1 MIKYSMRAA
10 TSADAPGIVLLLAQ
24 IPSWQESNVS
34 RWREDLEQ
42 YEQYGLGA
50 RRGGW
55 LIESGGAVIAVLTV
69 EWKRPRTIAGRIWP
83 VYLEYLV
90 TDEKHRSSGHGSR
103 LVRYVVQ
110 ELVRRDCRG
119 VYLKVFKGD
128 DGWSGALRF
137 WESHGWTAYSGLAT
151 DTHVVMT
158 KEIVPSHPASGSS
171 AIGR

>member
-1 MIKYSMRAA
+1 MVNYATRAA
-10 TSADAPGIVLLLAQ
+10 TSADAPGIVRLLAQ
-24 IPSWQESNVS
+24 IPTWHESNVS

-42 YEQYGLGA
+42 YEQYGRRA

-55 LIESGGAVIAVLTV
+55 LIESGGDVIAVLTV
-69 EWKRPRTIAGRIWP
+69 EWNSPRTIAGRIWP

-103 LVRYVVQ
+103 LVRYAVQ
-110 ELVRRDCRG
+110 ELARQDCRG

-137 WESHGWTAYSGLAT
+137 WEGHGWTTHSRLAT
-151 DTHVVMT
+151 GTHVVMT
-158 KEIVPSHPASGSS
+158 KEIVPAQPASGFST
-171 AIGR
+171 IGR